1 MRSESVVSTCPVRD
15 SIALNRYTCKC
26 NSFLSVNLPGGQKQ
40 RVAIARAVYSDA
52 SVFLLDDPLS
62 AVDPEVAN
70 HIFSNVIEGMLKD
83 KTVLLVT
90 HALNFCPRADQIIFI
105 DEGRIAACG
114 TYEELMAA
122 RTDANACF
130 ATLIGEHGITAG
142 ESGNN
147 KTDGGSSTD
156 LAAVS
161 LKENTTDDEAEEGL
175 APADAVGVSDEGKKG
190 KGLVEEE
197 EVAQGKIGAEMY
209 LYYFNEA
216 GGCWVYSLLFFC
228 VVAMQATLISSEW
241 WLGRWSLNAFD
252 ESDAYYLRI
261 YALILS
267 GLGVIISTRIG
278 VVYNRGL
285 VAAQS
290 LHNQLLS
297 RVMSATMSFMDA
309 TPIGRCEIVSGH
321 SC

>member
-1 MRSESVVSTCPVRD
+1 IR
-15 SIALNRYTCKC
+15 
-26 NSFLSVNLPGGQKQ
+26 GQKQ

-70 HIFSNVIEGMLKD
+70 HIFSNVIQGMLKD

-90 HALNFCPRADQIIFI
+90 HALNFCPHADQIIFI

-114 TYEELMAA
+114 TYEELMEAN
-122 RTDANACF
+122 TEANACF
-130 ATLIGEHGITAG
+130 AALMGEHGVTRG
-142 ESGNN
+142 ESG
-147 KTDGGSSTD
+147 KIPD

-161 LKENTTDDEAEEGL
+161 LKEKTTDDEIAKGSAPGDGSQRVSGEE
-175 APADAVGVSDEGKKG
+175 KKG

-216 GGCWVYSLLFFC
+216 GGCWVYSLLLFC
-228 VVAMQATLISSEW
+228 VVAMQATMIGSEW
-241 WLGRWSLNAFD
+241 WLGRWSLDAFN
-252 ESDAYYLRI
+252 ESDAFYLRI

-297 RVMSATMSFMDA
+297 RVLSATMTFMDA
-309 TPIGRCEIVSGH
+309 TPIGRCEKQF
-321 SC
+321 CQYF

>member
-1 MRSESVVSTCPVRD
+1 VTPTRQIACAAVLLTPVH
-15 SIALNRYTCKC
+15 
-26 NSFLSVNLPGGQKQ
+26 LSGGQKQ
-40 RVAIARAVYSDA
+40 RIALARAVYSDA

-83 KTVLLVT
+83 KTVLFVT

-114 TYEELMAA
+114 SYKELMEAK
-122 RTDANACF
+122 TEANACF
-130 ATLIGEHGITAG
+130 AALIGEHGITGG
-142 ESGNN
+142 ESGNSN
-147 KTDGGSSTD
+147 TDDGSGAD

-161 LKENTTDDEAEEGL
+161 LKEKTADDGVEEES
-175 APADAVGVSDEGKKG
+175 APGDGACASGEEKEVKS
-190 KGLVEEE
+190 LVEEE
-197 EVAQGKIGAEMY
+197 EVAQGQIGAEMY

-216 GGCWVYSLLFFC
+216 GGCWVYSLLLFC
-228 VVAMQATLISSEW
+228 VVAMQATMIGSEW

-252 ESDAYYLRI
+252 EPDAYYLRI

-297 RVMSATMSFMDA
+297 RVLSATMTFMDS
-309 TPIGRCEIVSGH
+309 TPIGRCEIVLSNFLPNLTTPRRLEMER
-321 SC
+321 